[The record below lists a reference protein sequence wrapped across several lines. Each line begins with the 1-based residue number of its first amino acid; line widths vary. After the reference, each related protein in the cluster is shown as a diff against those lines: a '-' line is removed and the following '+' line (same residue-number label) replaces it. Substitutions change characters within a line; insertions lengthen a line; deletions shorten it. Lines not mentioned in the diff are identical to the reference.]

1 MTYPTFDP
9 TFPARAV
16 KALAEQADREALELA
31 ADLLSTSSYGFTL
44 NGIVTAHSTIASLS
58 TSTTNSIS
66 GVALNVISLSTNLV
80 SVASGVVSAHSAVAS
95 LSTQTSTIAD
105 VANTAL
111 VTLNTEIINT
121 NISLNTHISTTS
133 TSLQNVR
140 SQVAS
145 LSTVV
150 SSGLSTTNSNTR
162 SLSTDLSNTRSSVA
176 SLSTVVSTG
185 LSVAQSGITSL
196 STNIQPLLTTYKQGV
211 VGVATYTGSSQNIPT
226 TATPITFNPTTGTT
240 TVISA
245 NTDTEIS
252 ALILRN
258 IESAGTYGNA
268 AVFRESPLVQKQ
280 GNSREVM
287 ITISHTLS
295 GSATGALTYEVR
307 SVASNALVNQGT
319 VIMTAKANTVPIT
332 ILFNTISDTASIA
345 SGYVLRFTTTT
356 NVTVSL
362 TRTHL
367 IAIAK

>member
-1 MTYPTFDP
+1 M
-9 TFPARAV
+9 
-16 KALAEQADREALELA
+16 
-31 ADLLSTSSYGFTL
+31 
-44 NGIVTAHSTIASLS
+44 
-58 TSTTNSIS
+58 
-66 GVALNVISLSTNLV
+66 
-80 SVASGVVSAHSAVAS
+80 
-95 LSTQTSTIAD
+95 
-105 VANTAL
+105 
-111 VTLNTEIINT
+111 
-121 NISLNTHISTTS
+121 
-133 TSLQNVR
+133 
-140 SQVAS
+140 
-145 LSTVV
+145 
-150 SSGLSTTNSNTR
+150 
-162 SLSTDLSNTRSSVA
+162 
-176 SLSTVVSTG
+176 
-185 LSVAQSGITSL
+185 
-196 STNIQPLLTTYKQGV
+196 
-211 VGVATYTGSSQNIPT
+211 VGVAKYTGSSQNIST

-252 ALILRN
+252 AFILRN
-258 IESAGTYGNA
+258 IESAGTYGAA

-319 VIMTAKANTVPIT
+319 VIMTARANTVPIT

-362 TRTHL
+362 TRTRL

>member
-9 TFPARAV
+9 TFPARAI
-16 KALAEQADREALELA
+16 KSLAEQADREALELA

-44 NGIVTAHSTIASLS
+44 NGIVTAHSAIASLS
-58 TSTTNSIS
+58 TSTTNNIS
-66 GVALNVISLSTNLV
+66 GVALNVTSLSTNLV

-95 LSTQTSTIAD
+95 LST
-105 VANTAL
+105 
-111 VTLNTEIINT
+111 
-121 NISLNTHISTTS
+121 
-133 TSLQNVR
+133 
-140 SQVAS
+140 
-145 LSTVV
+145 
-150 SSGLSTTNSNTR
+150 
-162 SLSTDLSNTRSSVA
+162 
-176 SLSTVVSTG
+176 VVSTG
-185 LSVAQSGITSL
+185 LSVAQGGITSL

-211 VGVATYTGSSQNIPT
+211 VGVATYTGSSQNIST

-252 ALILRN
+252 AFILRN
-258 IESAGTYGNA
+258 IESAGTYGAA

-319 VIMTAKANTVPIT
+319 VIMTARANTVPIT

-362 TRTHL
+362 TRTRL

>member
-31 ADLLSTSSYGFTL
+31 ADSLSTSSYGFTL
-44 NGIVTAHSTIASLS
+44 NGIVTAHSAIASLS
-58 TSTTNSIS
+58 TSTTNNIS
-66 GVALNVISLSTNLV
+66 GVAVNVTSLSTNLV

-95 LSTQTSTIAD
+95 LSTLTSTIVD
-105 VANTAL
+105 TANTAL
-111 VTLNTEIINT
+111 VELNTEIINT
-121 NISLNTHISTTS
+121 NISLHTHISTTS

-140 SQVAS
+140 SQVA
-145 LSTVV
+145 
-150 SSGLSTTNSNTR
+150 
-162 SLSTDLSNTRSSVA
+162 
-176 SLSTVVSTG
+176 
-185 LSVAQSGITSL
+185 SL

-211 VGVATYTGSSQNIPT
+211 VGVATYTGSSQNIST

-252 ALILRN
+252 AFILRN
-258 IESAGTYGNA
+258 IESAGTYGAA

-287 ITISHTLS
+287 ITISHKLS

-319 VIMTAKANTVPIT
+319 VIMTAKEKTVPIT

-362 TRTHL
+362 TRTRL

>member
-31 ADLLSTSSYGFTL
+31 ADSLSTSSYGFTL
-44 NGIVTAHSTIASLS
+44 NGIVTAHSAIASLS
-58 TSTTNSIS
+58 TSTTNNIS
-66 GVALNVISLSTNLV
+66 GVALNVQS
-80 SVASGVVSAHSAVAS
+80 
-95 LSTQTSTIAD
+95 
-105 VANTAL
+105 
-111 VTLNTEIINT
+111 
-121 NISLNTHISTTS
+121 IST
-133 TSLQNVR
+133 
-140 SQVAS
+140 
-145 LSTVV
+145 
-150 SSGLSTTNSNTR
+150 GLSTTNN
-162 SLSTDLSNTRSSVA
+162 A
-176 SLSTVVSTG
+176 VS
-185 LSVAQSGITSL
+185 SL
-196 STNIQPLLTTYKQGV
+196 STNIQPLLTAYKQGV
-211 VGVATYTGSSQNIPT
+211 VGVATFAGSSQNIST
-226 TATPITFNPTTGTT
+226 TATPITFNPTAGTIT
-240 TVISA
+240 AIPA
-245 NTDTEIS
+245 NTDIEVS

-258 IESAGTYGNA
+258 IESAGTYGTA
-268 AVFRESPLVQKQ
+268 SVFRESPLVQKQ

-319 VIMTAKANTVPIT
+319 VIMTAKAKTIPIT

-362 TRTHL
+362 TRTRL